1 MSRTN
6 SCWSNKLDADGEQ
19 SLTKDE
25 TLSRCL
31 ELARESLKAANVQD
45 SYRPWLQ
52 KVIDRLPGLVR
63 RNVIPA
69 VLLLGPTY
77 CKSDAVSWRSLWV
90 FLRRA
95 PRRRRRRRRRRCR
108 TRPASTA
115 PRAIVVDDPTR
126 RCARWRS
133 LGATFVRLS
142 GTMDAARESMWINN
156 GF

>member
-95 PRRRRRRRRRRCR
+95 PRRRRRRRRRCR

-115 PRAIVVDDPTR
+115 PRAIVVDDLASMRSMSR
-126 RCARWRS
+126 R
-133 LGATFVRLS
+133 GATFVRLS

>member
-95 PRRRRRRRRRRCR
+95 PRRRRRRRRRCR

-115 PRAIVVDDPTR
+115 PRAIVVDDLASR
-126 RCARWRS
+126 DRCRH
-133 LGATFVRLS
+133 GATFVRLS
-142 GTMDAARESMWINN
+142 GTMDGCRACMWINVMDLI
-156 GF
+156 

>member
-95 PRRRRRRRRRRCR
+95 PRRRRRRRRRCR

-115 PRAIVVDDPTR
+115 PRAIVVDDLASR
-126 RCARWRS
+126 ARWRS

-142 GTMDAARESMWINN
+142 GTMDAARACGLM
-156 GF
+156 